1 MFRQDQQA
9 SIRRRFLR
17 ISIPLIFVSVAGV
30 FSVIELMTHKNLVNQ
45 LNDNLNDVMETH
57 SASLASPLW
66 SFDDEQIDLALKAII
81 IQDEIVT
88 ARIFNEDGTIRSE
101 AGKQELPEKSIVLI
115 GDVTY
120 DPGEGS
126 KTIGKLEIIAT
137 EIAVWQHTKER
148 IWVAAG
154 IALIAVLMEVATA
167 LYALRKIV
175 QVPLERL
182 LESIN
187 LVRSGSGR
195 KHVDWQ
201 INDEL
206 GQVIYAFNEMQN
218 NQSESEQQLRDARDL
233 LEQRVEE
240 RTRELAGKTSALEK
254 LSKQL
259 SKYLSPQV
267 YNSIFTGEQEVKINS
282 NRKKLTVFFSD
293 IVGFTETTDRLESE
307 ELTNLLND
315 YLTEMSSIALEYGA
329 TIDKYVGDAILIF
342 FGDPVTK
349 GVKEDALSCV
359 KMAVAMREKLTEL
372 QEKWRSAGIATPL
385 RCRMGIH
392 TDYCTVGNFGSE
404 DRMDYTI
411 IGHGVNVASRL
422 ESQAEPGDILIS
434 YETYSHVND
443 EIVCYQRDELI
454 VKGIA
459 YPIDTYKVADM
470 KSESTQ
476 EIVGFEK
483 ALPSIELHID
493 QATMTPSDRQ
503 HAINLL
509 HEGLEYLLESS
520 RAEND
525 STLNKK

>member
-1 MFRQDQQA
+1 MFQQDRQS

-17 ISIPLIFVSVAGV
+17 VSIPLIFVSVAGV

-88 ARIFNEDGTIRSE
+88 ARIFNEDGTLRSE
-101 AGKQELPEKSIVLI
+101 AGKQELPEMPIALI
-115 GDVTY
+115 WDIIY

-126 KTIGKLEIIAT
+126 KTIGKLEIVAT
-137 EIAVWQHTKER
+137 EITVWQHTKNR
-148 IWVAAG
+148 IWIAAG
-154 IALIAVLMEVATA
+154 IALIAVLMEVASA
-167 LYALRKIV
+167 LYALRRIV

-187 LVRSGSGR
+187 SVRSGLGR
-195 KHVDWQ
+195 KQVDWQ

-206 GQVIYAFNEMQN
+206 GQVIYAFNEMQA
-218 NQSESEQQLRDARDL
+218 NQEESEQQLREARDL
-233 LEQRVEE
+233 LEQRVAE
-240 RTRELAGKTSALEK
+240 RTRELAGKTSALE
-254 LSKQL
+254 QL
-259 SKYLSPQV
+259 SNQLAKYLSPQV
-267 YNSIFTGEQEVKINS
+267 YNSIFTGKQEVKIDS

-307 ELTNLLND
+307 ELTNLLNE
-315 YLTEMSSIALEYGA
+315 YLTEMSNIALDHGA

-342 FGDPVTK
+342 FGDPETK

-411 IGHGVNVASRL
+411 IGRGVNIASRL
-422 ESQAEPGDILIS
+422 ESKAEPGDILIS
-434 YETYSHVND
+434 YETFSHVND
-443 EIVCYQRDELI
+443 EIVCDQKGELT

-459 YPIDTYKVADM
+459 YPIATYKVAGT

-476 EIVGFEK
+476 KSIKFTKV
-483 ALPSIELHID
+483 LPSIELHID
-493 QATMTPSDRQ
+493 PATMTPSDRK
-503 HAINLL
+503 HAIKLL
-509 HEGLEYLLESS
+509 HQGLEYLSESQS
-520 RAEND
+520 VKNEPTR
-525 STLNKK
+525 NKK